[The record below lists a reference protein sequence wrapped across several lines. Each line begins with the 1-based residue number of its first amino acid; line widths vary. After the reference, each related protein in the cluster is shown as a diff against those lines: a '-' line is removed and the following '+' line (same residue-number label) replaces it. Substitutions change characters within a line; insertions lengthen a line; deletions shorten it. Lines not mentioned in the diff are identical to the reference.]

1 MEPFIIVVKQGLSVQ
16 CPLLVFG
23 CGGIG
28 LQMLHRLFCW
38 WKFTLGLTSKY
49 VVIVRVLCRRAER
62 EFWPT
67 YCLPIVIV
75 ACMSSGPSSD
85 FRLRDSCDGRLF
97 RFDSAKKFLVS
108 FACDGRTADDVVFRP
123 SMTSLQYAAS
133 FQSPRTA
140 APPV

>member
-1 MEPFIIVVKQGLSVQ
+1 MEAFIIVVKQGLSVQ

-38 WKFTLGLTSKY
+38 WKFTLGITSKY
-49 VVIVRVLCRRAER
+49 VVIVRES
-62 EFWPT
+62 WPT

-85 FRLRDSCDGRLF
+85 FRLRGSCDCRVF

-108 FACDGRTADDVVFRP
+108 FACDGRTADDVVFRL